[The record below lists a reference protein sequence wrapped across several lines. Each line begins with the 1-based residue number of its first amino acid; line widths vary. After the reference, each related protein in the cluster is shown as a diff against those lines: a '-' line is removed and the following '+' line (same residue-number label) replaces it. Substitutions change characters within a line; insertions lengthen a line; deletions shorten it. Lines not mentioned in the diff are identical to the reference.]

1 MVDSNHI
8 LTAAN
13 CVSFLS
19 AKDLPKLAV
28 YLNTVSLKTF
38 NPGAIISKVIRFK
51 AHEFYDKKTHVRVTN
66 KQFII
71 CINYHSLNMRFK
83 DLFSIFQKANDIA
96 LLTLDTNV
104 TTLYPQSLVE
114 DDSSL
119 VGKNGTILRWGSGKS
134 GCQ

>member
-71 CINYHSLNMRFK
+71 CINYHSLN
-83 DLFSIFQKANDIA
+83 IA